1 MFSSLRSWFKPAP
14 RPAPGAPRQSVSHAA
29 SSATPTEASGPAPV
43 PTPVGQVL
51 VEALA
56 RLKERPP
63 AARPE
68 VAQAAVLPCPA
79 EAEQA
84 RQFLSWLKQRYG
96 GERVFAHH
104 LQDQLYPSFCDE
116 RGWRPRP
123 WNRVAKHLKSAT
135 GGKRTYEWVE
145 EVDGQRRRLRVYL
158 IPKSGSE
165 HGVLSRARKPRLMR
179 SRRREARSRGVRK
192 PGSSLSVAAKY

>member
-1 MFSSLRSWFKPAP
+1 
-14 RPAPGAPRQSVSHAA
+14 
-29 SSATPTEASGPAPV
+29 
-43 PTPVGQVL
+43 VGQVL
-51 VEALA
+51 AEALA

-84 RQFLSWLKQRYG
+84 RQFLSWLKHRYG
-96 GERVFAHH
+96 GQRVFAHH

-123 WNRVAKHLKSAT
+123 WNRVGKHLKSPT

-158 IPKSGSE
+158 IPQIGGE
-165 HGVLSRARKPRLMR
+165 HGALSGAKKPRLMR
-179 SRRREARSRGVRK
+179 SRRQQKRSRRVREPEGCLAPK
-192 PGSSLSVAAKY
+192 P